1 MAVTPDAASAAPP
14 EKANGLATYFKVIF
28 APGDAFATLA
38 RAPMWGWAALVGTV
52 LTVVGTIVLMPATLH
67 FIHATQEQSLSQM
80 SADQAAA
87 ARATMAK
94 IPNSVYSIFGV
105 VGSIFA
111 PWFYW
116 LIGSIVFIIGAAI
129 SGAEVRFKAAW
140 VGAVNCYVI
149 PAIGTVIVAVIVML
163 RGPENVNS
171 SADLYALPS
180 LAMLVHGS
188 PKLAG
193 FLYAFNILNIWFYAV
208 AVIAMEQLLKMSR
221 GAAIMTVIVLALL
234 GGGLAAIFAK

>member
-87 ARATMAK
+87 QYQKLLATLPGAKSTDELGTHSLRASANGIRK
-94 IPNSVYSIFGV
+94 RGRPISCFLNPFRLILIRIPRTGV
-105 VGSIFA
+105 SC
-111 PWFYW
+111 
-116 LIGSIVFIIGAAI
+116 
-129 SGAEVRFKAAW
+129 
-140 VGAVNCYVI
+140 N
-149 PAIGTVIVAVIVML
+149 
-163 RGPENVNS
+163 
-171 SADLYALPS
+171 
-180 LAMLVHGS
+180 
-188 PKLAG
+188 
-193 FLYAFNILNIWFYAV
+193 
-208 AVIAMEQLLKMSR
+208 
-221 GAAIMTVIVLALL
+221 
-234 GGGLAAIFAK
+234 